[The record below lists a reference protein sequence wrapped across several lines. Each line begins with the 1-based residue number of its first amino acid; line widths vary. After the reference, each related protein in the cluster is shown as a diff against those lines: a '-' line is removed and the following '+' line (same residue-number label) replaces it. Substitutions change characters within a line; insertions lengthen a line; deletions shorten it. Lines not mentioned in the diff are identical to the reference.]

1 MKKALQA
8 AAAVAAIA
16 TGTVVVASHDS
27 GKVVVVETV
36 VRGKKAVETWRVYK
50 DGRAAKEP
58 KP

>member
-16 TGTVVVASHDS
+16 TGTVVVATHDS
-27 GKVVVVETV
+27 GRVVVVETV
-36 VRGKKAVETWRVYK
+36 VNGKRTVETWRVYE
-50 DGRAAKEP
+50 DGRSVREP

>member
-16 TGTVVVASHDS
+16 TGTVTVATHDF
-27 GKVVVVETV
+27 GKVMTVETV
-36 VRGKKAVETWRVYK
+36 TQGQKSVEAWRVYQ
-50 DGRAAKEP
+50 DGRAVKEP